1 MMRRTLSAVAVS
13 VALLASGCGTRLDTA
28 ELRDAAGSDAAPVTS
43 QADGAATSP
52 LVDTGTGTA
61 ATTGGAL
68 TPATTTGTTSGT
80 APGTTGGS
88 TAVAPGGTAATGTSP
103 AAAGGAAASTGTGS
117 KPTALTADAFNNGA
131 CVPATKSVV
140 NIGNVGSYSGLLGAI
155 FKQAQQGMQLWQ
167 AYANTCGG
175 GLDGH
180 QIRVFSQDDGGDPAT
195 SLTAIKTQVEQNHV
209 VAFVG
214 NINVLTMGSTQR
226 YLDEKKIPSIGN
238 DGVDL
243 QSVTNPNIF
252 PIVSRTELLLL
263 GNVQLAL
270 ERGKKK
276 FAMLYCAEVPDVCRN
291 QFLNAFNTKL
301 PPAAEGVMAAPI
313 SLAQPSFT
321 SQCQQAQAK
330 GAEAILMVADGN
342 AIGRLAQSCHQI
354 GYKPEI
360 LAFSIALLDSTLSFP
375 GLDENNLFATIG
387 PFPWMVD
394 NTPATK
400 LYQNAISKYFPSGYP
415 NGATSSLAWAAGRV
429 IQTAALGNLGDTVT
443 PASIYKAMYTVKN
456 NNFGGLTQ
464 PLTYVTG
471 KPTNPEKCFFW
482 ITAKAGKFV
491 APDGAKC
498 VPFK

>member
-1 MMRRTLSAVAVS
+1 MRRTISVVAVS

-28 ELRDAAGSDAAPVTS
+28 QLRDAAGSDAAPVASTS
-43 QADGAATSP
+43 DSGAAAP
-52 LVDTGTGTA
+52 LTDSGTG
-61 ATTGGAL
+61 GL
-68 TPATTTGTTSGT
+68 GT
-80 APGTTGGS
+80 APG
-88 TAVAPGGTAATGTSP
+88 AVAPATTAAGTTAGATTAKTDSTAGTS
-103 AAAGGAAASTGTGS
+103 AASTATGGAAVSGGAAV
-117 KPTALTADAFNNGA
+117 KAAAPTADAFNNGL
-131 CVPATKSVV
+131 CVPATKAVV

-167 AYANTCGG
+167 AYANACGG

-180 QIRVFSQDDGGDPAT
+180 QVRVFSQDDGGDPAT
-195 SLTAIKTQVEQNHV
+195 SLTAMKTQVEQDHV

-214 NINVLTMGSTQR
+214 NINVLTTQSTQH
-226 YLDEKKIPSIGN
+226 YLDEKKIPMIGN
-238 DGVDL
+238 DGVDI
-243 QSVTNPNIF
+243 SSFSNPNIF

-263 GNVQLAL
+263 GNVKLAV

-291 QFLNAFNTKL
+291 QFLTAYNTKL
-301 PPAAEGVMAAPI
+301 GSVGGEGVMAAPI

-330 GAEAILMVADGN
+330 GADSILIVADGN

-354 GYKPEI
+354 GYHPEF

-375 GLDENNLFATIG
+375 GLDENNLFASIG

-429 IQTAALGNLGDTVT
+429 IQTAALGNLGDNVT
-443 PASIYKAMYTVKN
+443 PASIYKAMYTIKN

-464 PLTYVTG
+464 PLTYLPG
-471 KPTNPEKCFFW
+471 KPTNPESCFFW

>member
-1 MMRRTLSAVAVS
+1 MVRRTMSVVAVS
-13 VALLASGCGTRLDTA
+13 VALLAGGCGTRLDTA
-28 ELRDAAGSDAAPVTS
+28 ELRDAAGSDVGPVVS
-43 QADGAATSP
+43 QTDGAGTGPAA
-52 LVDTGTGTA
+52 DTGTGAVPGVDTGA
-61 ATTGGAL
+61 AAPATTGG
-68 TPATTTGTTSGT
+68 TTATTPGGAGT
-80 APGTTGGS
+80 AGGTPPVGAGSGDAAKTDTTGGK
-88 TAVAPGGTAATGTSP
+88 TAAGSGNAAFDVGGTR
-103 AAAGGAAASTGTGS
+103 
-117 KPTALTADAFNNGA
+117 

-167 AYANTCGG
+167 AYANACGG

-195 SLTAIKTQVEQNHV
+195 SLTAIKTQVEQNKV

-214 NINVLTMGSTQR
+214 NINVLTMQSTQQ
-226 YLDEKKIPSIGN
+226 YLDEKKIPSVGN
-238 DGVDL
+238 DGVDIL
-243 QSVTNPNIF
+243 SFTNPNIF

-263 GNVQLAL
+263 GNVKLAV

-291 QFLNAFNTKL
+291 QFLTAYNTKIGSVGG
-301 PPAAEGVMAAPI
+301 EGVMAAPI

-330 GAEAILMVADGN
+330 GAESILIVADGN

-354 GYKPEI
+354 GYKPEF

-375 GLDENNLFATIG
+375 GLDENNLFAAIG

-400 LYQNAISKYFPSGYP
+400 LYHDAIRKYFPSGYP

-429 IQTAALGNLGDTVT
+429 IQTAAFGNLGDTVT
-443 PASIYKAMYTVKN
+443 SADIYKAMYTVRN

-464 PLTYVTG
+464 PLTYVEG
-471 KPTNPEKCFFW
+471 KPTNPEKCIFW
-482 ITAKAGKFV
+482 LTARAGKFV
-491 APDGAKC
+491 APDGAQC
-498 VPFK
+498 VPPLK